1 MRFTP
6 ILLSS
11 ILASLLFLLS
21 QTTRADDK
29 PLSLP
34 ESQNQV
40 IKITD
45 RGLEPRSLEM
55 KKEDRIAFFLND
67 STDSLVTLEL
77 DFGSHASHCATENLK
92 INENGMVRS
101 IKPIAPKD
109 FATTCFH
116 DSGSYSFTVFGV
128 KGSPQ
133 GLRGSIIVK

>member
-1 MRFTP
+1 MRYK
-6 ILLSS
+6 
-11 ILASLLFLLS
+11 LLFTVSIPTFLTFLFT
-21 QTTRADDK
+21 QTVKADEV

-77 DFGSHASHCATENLK
+77 DFGPHASHCATENLK
-92 INENGMVRS
+92 IHDNGVVRS

-116 DSGSYSFTVFGV
+116 DAGSYSFTVFGV
-128 KGSPQ
+128 RNSPQ
-133 GLRGSIIVK
+133 GIRGSIVVR